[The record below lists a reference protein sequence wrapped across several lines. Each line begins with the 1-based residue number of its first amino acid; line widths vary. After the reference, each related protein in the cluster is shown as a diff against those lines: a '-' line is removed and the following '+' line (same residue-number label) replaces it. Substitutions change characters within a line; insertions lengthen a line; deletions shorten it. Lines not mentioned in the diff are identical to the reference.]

1 MKGGA
6 SMRALSGL
14 ILVVTLSGCLGAQ
27 RVRYVDSTKAP
38 TGARY
43 TQRLNFFLGGL
54 GKGAVDT
61 ARCGAAGAAKVTTYF
76 SVPDNLLGLV
86 TLFIYVPRHVHV
98 TCAGAS
104 A

>member
-1 MKGGA
+1 
-6 SMRALSGL
+6 MRAICGL
-14 ILVVTLSGCLGAQ
+14 ILVATLGGCLGAQ

-54 GKGAVDT
+54 GKGAIDT
-61 ARCGAAGAAKVTTYF
+61 SRCGAAGPATLTTYF

-86 TLFIYVPRHVHV
+86 TLFIYVPRHVDV

-104 A
+104 S